1 MQISQD
7 ASNPIPTA
15 ILNKPILP
23 GELFDVW
30 EAFWLLNSCRQS
42 GFSVQPLSLQEIK
55 AYFDIY
61 GKVDDYEAFIEYIK
75 QLDMLFLKKAKEEY
89 DRNSNKSKNNKR

>member
-1 MQISQD
+1 M
-7 ASNPIPTA
+7 
-15 ILNKPILP
+15 
-23 GELFDVW
+23 W

-42 GFSVQPLSLQEIK
+42 GFSVQPLALQEIK

-89 DRNSNKSKNNKR
+89 DRSSNKNKNNKR